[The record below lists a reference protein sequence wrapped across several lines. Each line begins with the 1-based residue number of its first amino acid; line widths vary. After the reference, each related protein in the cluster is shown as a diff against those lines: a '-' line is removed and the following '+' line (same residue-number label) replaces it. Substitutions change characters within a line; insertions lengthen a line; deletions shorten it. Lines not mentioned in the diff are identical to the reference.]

1 MSHHT
6 PHNTSYHTHTP
17 HITPKHNIFHNN
29 KPAYQITSN
38 TSHHTCTHI
47 TPYHNKPHITPHLT
61 PHNTAVTHTIGHT
74 THQITSATLTHHKN
88 TKHEITQYDMKN
100 FVCFSA
106 QKIVIS
112 CKFILLYYRS
122 FINFIRP
129 KVTFLHFSHCSLN
142 LLSVRRQANFLS
154 HKFNSCLCKL
164 SQICLICVVNTA
176 YYTL

>member
-1 MSHHT
+1 MHTHHT
-6 PHNTSYHTHTP
+6 ISQQTTHHSTP
-17 HITPKHNIFHNN
+17 HTTQHCSHSHNR
-29 KPAYQITSN
+29 P
-38 TSHHTCTHI
+38 HHTSDHI
-47 TPYHNKPHITPHLT
+47 CHC
-61 PHNTAVTHTIGHT
+61 
-74 THQITSATLTHHKN
+74 STLTHHKN

-100 FVCFSA
+100 FICFSA